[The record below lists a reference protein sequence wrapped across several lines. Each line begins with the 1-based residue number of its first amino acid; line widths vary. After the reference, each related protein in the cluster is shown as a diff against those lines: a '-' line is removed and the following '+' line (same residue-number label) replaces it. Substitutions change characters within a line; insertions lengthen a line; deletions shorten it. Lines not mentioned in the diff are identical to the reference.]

1 MCLSEHNND
10 FRGLFQLSKNRI
22 PTNKELVTF
31 LISELKKTR
40 LYYEDGSLLFTSYAM
55 LYGIKE
61 SNVLTFW
68 DVIKPHLDNF
78 PFSIIN
84 YTEMEKQLSTLSKE
98 SGQIS
103 STIIAVKTMIENSKK
118 SLKSN
123 FASLKQLDLDLK
135 LGLFGELI
143 LFLYF
148 REIINGTFFY
158 HKLIP
163 DNVKTPRHG
172 LDLLVIKFGETEHD
186 DMVYFCEAKGTLS
199 SIYDQTAKI
208 VKWFNQE
215 SKTYLTSAI
224 EAARIEW
231 TRSSAERGLIV
242 RALAALAKYE
252 TYCTNYQF
260 AGSIAHDKTVKINDN
275 QLSKFSEINVSNN
288 NKCFIL
294 FSIEKFQEL
303 MNKVSEDICTP

>member
-1 MCLSEHNND
+1 MRESDED
-10 FRGLFQLSKNRI
+10 FLGLFQLTKNKMPI
-22 PTNKELVTF
+22 NKELITF
-31 LISELKKTR
+31 LISELRKTR
-40 LYYEDGSLLFTSYAM
+40 LYYNDVSLLFTSYAV
-55 LYGIKE
+55 LYGIRE
-61 SNVLTFW
+61 TNVSTFW
-68 DVIKPHLDNF
+68 EIIKSHLDNF
-78 PFSIIN
+78 PFSVIN
-84 YTEMEKQLSTLSKE
+84 YEEMKEQLSNHSRE
-98 SGQIS
+98 QEQIS
-103 STIIAVKTMIENSKK
+103 SVIMAVKTMLENSKK

-123 FASLKQLDLDLK
+123 LESLKQLDLDLK

-148 REIINGTFFY
+148 REIMNGVFFY

-172 LDLLVIKFGETEHD
+172 LDLLVVKFGETEHD
-186 DMVYFCEAKGTLS
+186 DVVCFCEAKGTLS

-215 SKTYLTSAI
+215 SKTYLTTAI

-231 TRSSAERGLIV
+231 ARSSVERRLVV

-260 AGSIAHDKTVKINDN
+260 VGSVAHDEGLQI
-275 QLSKFSEINVSNN
+275 SNN
-288 NKCFIL
+288 QMKKFDEIGVTRDNKCFIL

-303 MNKVSEDICTP
+303 MNEVSNNACKP